1 MKEIFELEYRGLNLF
16 DEISTVEVA
25 IDNQNKVIHIY
36 DINQVVEPEYD
47 FTAKKYQ
54 LSEGFYKMAKVL
66 FEKKFLE
73 SPYETEAQWMTE
85 ITWVFYGSKRSI
97 FKSEGLNLLEIPK
110 AELSYEAENSEQSL
124 YSKYV
129 LRVL

>member
-47 FTAKKYQ
+47 ITAKKYQ

-66 FEKKFLE
+66 FEKKFFE
-73 SPYETEAQWMTE
+73 SPYETEAQWLTE

-110 AELSYEAENSEQSL
+110 AGLSYESENSEKSL